1 MKKTSLI
8 LILVLFLPLILLP
21 SVITV
26 SNEEELQAVTSLEA
40 GDTVLIQEGYYSDV
54 TISFTGNG
62 TETDSVYL
70 MAETPG
76 SVILNGLSTLSFSGQ
91 YIEIQGLFFVNGYSR
106 SGKSVIEFRRNG
118 IRANHTRLTQCA
130 ILNYNPSSK
139 DIDYKWVSLYGKYNR
154 VDHCHFEG
162 KLHSGTTF
170 VVWIPTGL
178 DKPNEHRID
187 HNYFGPRP
195 DLGYNGGE
203 TIRIG
208 TSDYSLTDSRTLVEE
223 NLFYQCDG
231 EIEIISNKSC
241 ENVFRH
247 NTFLES
253 KGTLTL
259 RHGNRCLVD
268 GNFFFGNFLNDA
280 GGIRIIG
287 EDHIVV
293 NNYLQDIYG
302 SGYRSAICI
311 VKGVQDSPLNRYFQV
326 KRAIVAHNTVVN
338 SKYPIT
344 MGYGSSDDQ
353 TLPPDSCVIVNNAV
367 DAGPSNT
374 VLHIGDTQGT
384 PQRFV
389 WDGNIFYGKNLGI
402 SNTGGITWTDP
413 MLEPATDGLYRP
425 SAGSPLVGSAVQGHY
440 FPAEDMDGHTR
451 SVPCDVG
458 ADEVSEEAPM
468 CKPLTQDDVG
478 PDWPVEIEY
487 VTEVEAGENTL
498 RDALSR
504 IAPGDTLKLI
514 TESGIY
520 RLTEAINIDQ
530 SIVLM
535 SEFDTDQRPII
546 YCDSDSLIF
555 RLKNRGK
562 LYLENLI
569 LDGFS
574 QDGTMKSLIGT
585 ADYLS
590 GLQSVRFVAKNCLF
604 TVSGTEGESV
614 SALRIKRFLRADS
627 LVTKNCEFSRFTA
640 PVLDLGDV
648 EKSSGDYRVSYASLA
663 NSTFWDNS
671 GAVMKIDAGDDNPF
685 TVGPRVIVDYCT
697 FVDCGTGNNVTLDLI
712 DVDAAEIR
720 NSIFSG
726 CSPDTAT
733 LTLYGWGYVEY
744 SNFFNSG
751 TIAQIRGGNINDGM
765 LSVDPEF
772 ADPEQGDFTLP
783 PGHLLL
789 ISAKDGGAMGDP
801 RWAVHASSLRVPV
814 SGLPSSLILDAYPNP
829 ANASVS
835 IRYELET
842 VPTSTLFIYSLKGS
856 LFKSI
861 PLQSMQ
867 GTVTVN
873 LDDMHSGIWLFQ
885 LSDGNTRL
893 TRKVVVLK

>member
-1 MKKTSLI
+1 MKNIPLKIMFTL
-8 LILVLFLPLILLP
+8 LLPLMLF
-21 SVITV
+21 SAVITV
-26 SNEEELQAVTSLEA
+26 SNEDELQAVTSLEA

-54 TISFTGNG
+54 TISFAGNG

-76 SVILNGLSTLSFSGQ
+76 SVILNGLSTLSFSGE
-91 YIEIQGLFFVNGYSR
+91 YIEIRGLFFVNGYSR

-118 IRANHTRLTQCA
+118 IRANHSRLTQCA
-130 ILNYNPSSK
+130 ILNYNPSNK
-139 DIDYKWVSLYGKYNR
+139 DIDYKWVSLYGKNNR

-170 VVWIPTGL
+170 VVWIPTSL

-208 TSDYSLTDSRTLVEE
+208 TSDYSLTNSRTTVEK
-223 NLFYQCDG
+223 NVFYQCDG

-259 RHGNRCLVD
+259 RHGNRCLVE

-287 EDHIVV
+287 EDHMVV

-311 VKGVQDSPLNRYFQV
+311 VKGVQDSPLNRYYQV

-338 SKYPIT
+338 AKAPIT

-353 TLPPDSCVIVNNAV
+353 TLPPDSCVMVNNAV

-374 VLHIGDTQGT
+374 VLFIGDTQGT

-389 WDGNIFYGKNLGI
+389 WDGNIFYGEDLGI
-402 SNTGGITWTDP
+402 SDPGGITWTDP
-413 MLEPATDGLYRP
+413 LLELSTDGLYRP
-425 SAGSPLVGSAVQGHY
+425 AAGSPLIAAAAQGH
-440 FPAEDMDGHTR
+440 FLPAEDMDGHTR
-451 SVPCDVG
+451 SAPGDVG
-458 ADEVSEEAPM
+458 ADEVSEDPPLY
-468 CKPLTQDDVG
+468 KPLTQDDVG

-487 VTEVEAGENTL
+487 ITEVEAGENTL

-514 TESGIY
+514 TQGGVY
-520 RLTEAINIDQ
+520 RLTEAIDIDQ

-535 SEFDTDQRPII
+535 SEFDTDQRPIV

-555 RLKNRGK
+555 RLKSRGK

-574 QDGTMKSLIGT
+574 QAGTMKSLIGS
-585 ADYLS
+585 ADYSS

-604 TVSGTEGESV
+604 MVSGTEGESV
-614 SALRIKRFLRADS
+614 SALHIKRFLRADS
-627 LVTKNCEFSRFTA
+627 LVIKQCEFSRFTA

-648 EKSSGDYRVSYASLA
+648 EKSSGDYRVSYASLV

-671 GAVMKIDAGDDNPF
+671 GTVVKVDAGDDNPF
-685 TVGPRVIVDYCT
+685 TVGPRLIVDRCT
-697 FVDCGTGNNVTLDLI
+697 FSDCGPDSVVTLDFI
-712 DVDAAEIR
+712 DVDGAEVR
-720 NSIFSG
+720 NSIFYG
-726 CSPDTAT
+726 CSPDTSA
-733 LTLYGWGYVEY
+733 LTLYGWAYVEY

-751 TIAQIRGGNINDGM
+751 MIAQIRGGNINNGM
-765 LSVDPEF
+765 LFVDPEF
-772 ADPEQGDFTLP
+772 ADPDQGDFTLP

-789 ISAKDGGAMGDP
+789 VSAKDGGAMGDP
-801 RWAVHASSLRVPV
+801 RWAVHASSLREPV
-814 SGLPSSLILDAYPNP
+814 SGLPSSIILDAYPNP

-835 IRYELET
+835 IRYKLET
-842 VPTSTLFIYSLKGS
+842 VSTSTLSIYSLKGS
-856 LFKSI
+856 LFQSI
-861 PLQSMQ
+861 PLRSME

-873 LDDMHSGIWLFQ
+873 LDDMHSGVWLFQ

-893 TRKVVVLK
+893 IRKVVVLK